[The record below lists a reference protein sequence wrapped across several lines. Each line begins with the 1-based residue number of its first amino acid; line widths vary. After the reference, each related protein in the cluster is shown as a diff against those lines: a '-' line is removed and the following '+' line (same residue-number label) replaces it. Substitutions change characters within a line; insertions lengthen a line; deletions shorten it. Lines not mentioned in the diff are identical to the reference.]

1 MMMVDRFIWYV
12 TGYGGIA
19 GCPCWDSTN
28 EEKRATR
35 GNIIERIKCEKRH
48 AFQKRALAKCRLK
61 KKTKT
66 PRAAG
71 CKFHFKV
78 APGVEQG
85 GHIRMRWTCVL
96 LLLLQT
102 LQRSE
107 CFSCTGV
114 VPNSDKTAS
123 DPCRGQEG
131 DACDYTCNQGFVR
144 VGVHACQTYTA
155 AGTTFINQSY
165 YGGECVRLC
174 RPTTGF
180 PSPRP
185 PGKSL
190 AAASAACA
198 VPIRSNSTDV
208 DGACFRTDCFDSGDA
223 ALKNV
228 ARGAFEI
235 WQQVRNATNG
245 MLLDHFTLGLPPNS
259 LQNSHQGTRYSTY
272 AAWLKKVLGTRKR
285 KGGSSLHSCCRL
297 ASTSY
302 LAYFSRVNL

>member
-1 MMMVDRFIWYV
+1 M
-12 TGYGGIA
+12 
-19 GCPCWDSTN
+19 
-28 EEKRATR
+28 
-35 GNIIERIKCEKRH
+35 
-48 AFQKRALAKCRLK
+48 L
-61 KKTKT
+61 
-66 PRAAG
+66 
-71 CKFHFKV
+71 
-78 APGVEQG
+78 
-85 GHIRMRWTCVL
+85 WTCTL

-102 LQRSE
+102 LHRSE

-259 LQNSHQGTRYSTY
+259 LQNSHQGWTGGSGIQLIMQCIGIPHPLNQEHKQTNMKHFYRSGY
-272 AAWLKKVLGTRKR
+272 AAPPTMQWV
-285 KGGSSLHSCCRL
+285 
-297 ASTSY
+297 
-302 LAYFSRVNL
+302 VQPQP